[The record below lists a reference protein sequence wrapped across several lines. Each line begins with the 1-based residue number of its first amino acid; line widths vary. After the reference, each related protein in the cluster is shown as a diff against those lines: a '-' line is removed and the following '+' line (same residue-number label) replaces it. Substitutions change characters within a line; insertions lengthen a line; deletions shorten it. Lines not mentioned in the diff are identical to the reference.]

1 MDLNET
7 HDDGMSDLANNQ
19 EINQEIGEL
28 EIDVGTEHKN
38 NDNKDEVKK
47 EDEVKKSPE
56 KPDAYENGQTLE
68 EMKTEYN
75 E

>member
-47 EDEVKKSPE
+47 EDEVKKAD
-56 KPDAYENGQTLE
+56 KPGAYENGQTLE

>member
-1 MDLNET
+1 M
-7 HDDGMSDLANNQ
+7 
-19 EINQEIGEL
+19 
-28 EIDVGTEHKN
+28 GTENKN

-47 EDEVKKSPE
+47 EDEVKKSDD
-56 KPDAYENGQTLE
+56 KIGSYENGQTLE